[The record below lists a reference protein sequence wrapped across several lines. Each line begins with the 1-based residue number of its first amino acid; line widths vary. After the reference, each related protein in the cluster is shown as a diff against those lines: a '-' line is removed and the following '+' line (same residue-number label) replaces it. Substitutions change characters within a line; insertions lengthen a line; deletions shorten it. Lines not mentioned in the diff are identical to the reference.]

1 MRPALIAILCLSTA
15 CTQFPQL
22 DATLDQAAFDA
33 PYPSVVPLA
42 SLLAQADQSGGTAQ
56 TGLAAVARFDSR
68 LAQLRAQAWSL
79 RGPVVDRAT
88 RNRMARGIN
97 TAALQ

>member
-22 DATLDQAAFDA
+22 DVALDQAALEA
-33 PYPSVVPLA
+33 PYPSVLALA
-42 SLLAQADQSGGTAQ
+42 SLLEQVDQSGGTAQ
-56 TGLAAVARFDSR
+56 TGLAAVARFDGR
-68 LAQLRAQAWSL
+68 LARLRAQASAL

-88 RNRMARGIN
+88 RNRMARGIDI
-97 TAALQ
+97 AALQ